1 MLCLIDNYDS
11 FTYNIVSYLN
21 QLGIQPWIVKNDAMT
36 LDQLASHD
44 IEGILISPGPCTPS
58 QSGITLEVIK
68 AYAGKVPILGIC
80 LGHEAIAEAFGGYI
94 EHAREVMHG
103 KVSHVH
109 HDGRGVFTGV
119 SQPVRVTRYHSLIV
133 TRQRM
138 PANFEISAWTCDAQ
152 GNIEDVMGIRHRD
165 LDIEGVQFH
174 PESILTE
181 QGHLMLANFLRRLD
195 QHRPT
200 LGKAAGF

>member
-21 QLGIQPWIVKNDAMT
+21 QLGVQPWIVKNDAMT

-109 HDGRGVFTGV
+109 HDGRGVFAGV

-138 PANFEISAWTCDAQ
+138 PTDFEISAWTCDAQ
-152 GNIEDVMGIRHRD
+152 GNIDDVMGIRHRD

-181 QGHLMLANFLRRLD
+181 HGHLMLANFLRRLSVT
-195 QHRPT
+195 QQLRE
-200 LGKAAGF
+200 AVNV